1 MTDFVTYVSGVVYS
15 LEPIR
20 SADAY
25 ASATFVDVSEVEY
38 TAVGKELRFNLIK
51 HFTVAE
57 GNSLTDITKDIVRGE
72 STNVS
77 WNITCNS

>member
-25 ASATFVDVSEVEY
+25 ARATFVDVDDLKY

-51 HFTVAE
+51 PFVVAE
-57 GNSLTDITKDIVRGE
+57 GNSLHDIKKDIIRVFLQECRSVVE
-72 STNVS
+72 
-77 WNITCNS
+77 WF